1 MEEIKSPPP
10 SNQKRKTI
18 ALSILAIVVIAGG
31 ISGYLYIQYKKTHI
45 TTDDAYIEG
54 RIHTISS
61 KVPGT
66 IKNIYVDDNQFV
78 KKGEVVVE
86 IDTRDFDIKVKEVT
100 SGLDAERT
108 RLSELRYR
116 LDTARQQFEEIKAS
130 VETAKANLELQEANL
145 KQAESDMKRAEDL
158 LKEDVIP
165 KERYEK
171 TKTGYDIATAQVR
184 ASREGLRQAEARLL
198 TQNAIIKQTEAS
210 LEPQK
215 ALIRQREASLGA
227 ADLNLSYTKVQ
238 APTDGYITRKSVE
251 TGNQVQAG
259 QPLMA
264 VVPLEEIWV
273 IANYKE
279 TQLEKVKPGQK
290 VKIKADAY
298 PGRTFNGRVDSIMAG
313 TGSVFSLFPP
323 ENATGSFVKVVQ
335 RVPVK
340 IVLEKD
346 TDLKHILRVGMSV
359 VPTIL
364 IEK

>member
-1 MEEIKSPPP
+1 MEEIKAPAP

-18 ALSILAIVVIAGG
+18 ALSILAIVVIAGS
-31 ISGYLYIQYKKTHI
+31 ISGYLYIQYKKAYI
-45 TTDDAYIEG
+45 TTDDAYVEG

-66 IKNIYVDDNQFV
+66 VRYVFVNDNQFV
-78 KKGEVVVE
+78 KKGDVLVE
-86 IDTRDFDIKVKEVT
+86 IDTRDFDIKVKEVS
-100 SGLDAERT
+100 SGLDAEST

-130 VETAKANLELQEANL
+130 VETAKANLDLQEANL
-145 KQAESDMKRAEDL
+145 RQAESDMKRAEDL

-171 TKTGYDIATAQVR
+171 TKTGYDVSLAQIK
-184 ASREGLRQAEARLL
+184 AAKENLKQAEARLV
-198 TQNAIIKQTEAS
+198 TQSALIKQTEAS

-215 ALIRQREASLGA
+215 ALIRQREASLSA
-227 ADLNLSYTKVQ
+227 AELNLSYTKVQ

-251 TGNQVQAG
+251 TGNQVQPG
-259 QPLMA
+259 QPLLA
-264 VVPLEEIWV
+264 VVPLDDIWI

-279 TQLEKVKPGQK
+279 TQLERVRPGQK
-290 VKIKADAY
+290 VKIKVDTY
-298 PGRTFNGRVDSIMAG
+298 PGRTFNGRVESIMAG

-340 IVLEKD
+340 IIFEKD
-346 TDLKHILRVGMSV
+346 TDPKHVLRVGMSV
-359 VPTIL
+359 IPMIIV
-364 IEK
+364 EK

>member
-1 MEEIKSPPP
+1 MEEIKAPAP

-18 ALSILAIVVIAGG
+18 ALSILAIVVIAGS
-31 ISGYLYIQYKKTHI
+31 ISGYLYIQYKKAYI
-45 TTDDAYIEG
+45 TTDDAYVEG

-66 IKNIYVDDNQFV
+66 VRYVFVNDNQFV
-78 KKGEVVVE
+78 KKGDVLVE
-86 IDTRDFDIKVKEVT
+86 IDTRDFDIKVKEVS
-100 SGLDAERT
+100 SGLDAEST

-130 VETAKANLELQEANL
+130 VETAKANLDLQEANL
-145 KQAESDMKRAEDL
+145 RQAESDMKRAEDL

-171 TKTGYDIATAQVR
+171 TKTGYDVSLAQIK
-184 ASREGLRQAEARLL
+184 AAKENLKQAEARLV
-198 TQNAIIKQTEAS
+198 TQSALIKQTEAS

-215 ALIRQREASLGA
+215 ALIRQREASLSA
-227 ADLNLSYTKVQ
+227 AELNLSYTKVQ

-251 TGNQVQAG
+251 TGNQVQPG
-259 QPLMA
+259 QPLLA
-264 VVPLEEIWV
+264 VVPLDDIWI

-279 TQLEKVKPGQK
+279 TQLERVMPGQK
-290 VKIKADAY
+290 VKIKVDTY
-298 PGRTFNGRVDSIMAG
+298 PGRTFNGRVESIMAG

-340 IVLEKD
+340 IIFEKD
-346 TDLKHILRVGMSV
+346 TDPKHILRVGMSV
-359 VPTIL
+359 IPMIIV
-364 IEK
+364 EK

>member
-1 MEEIKSPPP
+1 MEEIKTSPP

-66 IKNIYVDDNQFV
+66 VRNIYVNDNRFV
-78 KKGEVVVE
+78 KKGDLLVE
-86 IDTRDFDIKVKEVT
+86 IDSQDFDIKVKEVS

-116 LDTARQQFEEIKAS
+116 LDTAKQQFEEIRAS

-145 KQAESDMKRAEDL
+145 RQAEADMKRAEDL
-158 LKEDVIP
+158 LKEDIIP
-165 KERYEK
+165 KERFEK
-171 TKTGYDIATAQVR
+171 TKTGYDVSLAQIK
-184 ASREGLRQAEARLL
+184 AAKENLKQAEARLI
-198 TQNAIIKQTEAS
+198 TQSALIKQTEAS

-215 ALIRQREASLGA
+215 ALIKQREALLGA
-227 ADLNLSYTKVQ
+227 AELILSYTKIP
-238 APTDGYITRKSVE
+238 APSDGYITRKSVE
-251 TGNQVQAG
+251 TGNQVQPG
-259 QPLMA
+259 QPLLA
-264 VVPLEEIWV
+264 VVPLEDIWV

-279 TQLEKVKPGQK
+279 TQIERIRPGQK
-290 VKIKADAY
+290 VKIKVDTY
-298 PGRTFNGRVDSIMAG
+298 PGRTFNGRVESIMAG

-340 IVLEKD
+340 IIFEKD
-346 TDLKHILRVGMSV
+346 TDPKHILRVGMSV